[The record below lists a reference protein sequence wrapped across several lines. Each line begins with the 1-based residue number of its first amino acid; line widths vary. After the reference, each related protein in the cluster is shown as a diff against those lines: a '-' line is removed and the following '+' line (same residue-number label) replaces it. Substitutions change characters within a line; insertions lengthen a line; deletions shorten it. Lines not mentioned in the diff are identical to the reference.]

1 MPFGYRVTL
10 GGDQTLSLED
20 AISDPWTGFTTAS
33 SLGSGEWT
41 FSGTVG
47 STTYNNE
54 TETGEYYLGTDG
66 NVYFI
71 PDLGAV
77 STISS
82 AETVTVPNYSEHNI
96 VDGTSGD
103 NSMLGSFVDSD
114 GEGIDDTASNED
126 LVYGY
131 AGNDTINA
139 GAGADSVFGGSG
151 ADSILGG
158 SGDDELYGDT
168 PGSTQESLNW
178 FAEGTDGNNLS
189 NFTQN
194 TGEMDVSVS
203 FNVDGNNATRF
214 RVETS
219 DEIYTE
225 SGETID
231 DHSSLYLWGRGDG
244 DTSTTSIDFAAAS
257 NADVQDEVENVVFRI
272 NDIDF
277 GSGNHLDIVTINA
290 TNAAGDPVDV
300 DITIAFTGSNADT
313 VSGNTITA
321 GARGDG
327 AGDQTGSALIEIDG
341 PVENIE
347 IVYANGLSGTQAIWV
362 SDIYFDTIPNDDGN
376 DTIDGGSGSDVLM
389 GMGGDDLLI
398 GGEDADKMDG
408 GTGDD
413 ELRVGEGDQAMGGD
427 GDDTFVL
434 VDTGDAGASN
444 ITIIGGEG
452 DEDGVGDTLDLNGIG
467 DRSTLNLTTDTA
479 GEKAGTVELLDGSVV
494 TFSNIERI
502 ICFTPGT
509 LIETAYGPRPV
520 ETLRLGDLI
529 VTRDSGLQPLR
540 WIGKK
545 TVEAKG
551 NLAPIELSP
560 TILQDAKA
568 PLLVSPQHRILWSGP
583 RAQLLFGDRE
593 VLVAAAHLLD
603 NPAVRRREGGDVT
616 YLHLM
621 LDQHEVIYANGA
633 ATESFFPGDEAL
645 SALNPEGRD
654 EMFDLFP
661 ELRSHLGAFG
671 DTARMCLKRHEARLL
686 SA

>member
-520 ETLRLGDLI
+520 ETRRLGDLI

>member
-131 AGNDTINA
+131 AGNDTIDA

-225 SGETID
+225 SGEPFD

>member
-1 MPFGYRVTL
+1 
-10 GGDQTLSLED
+10 
-20 AISDPWTGFTTAS
+20 
-33 SLGSGEWT
+33 
-41 FSGTVG
+41 
-47 STTYNNE
+47 
-54 TETGEYYLGTDG
+54 
-66 NVYFI
+66 FI

-131 AGNDTINA
+131 AGNDTIDA

-203 FNVDGNNATRF
+203 FNVDGDNATRF

-225 SGETID
+225 SGEPFD

>member
-1 MPFGYRVTL
+1 
-10 GGDQTLSLED
+10 
-20 AISDPWTGFTTAS
+20 
-33 SLGSGEWT
+33 
-41 FSGTVG
+41 
-47 STTYNNE
+47 
-54 TETGEYYLGTDG
+54 
-66 NVYFI
+66 
-71 PDLGAV
+71 
-77 STISS
+77 
-82 AETVTVPNYSEHNI
+82 
-96 VDGTSGD
+96 
-103 NSMLGSFVDSD
+103 
-114 GEGIDDTASNED
+114 
-126 LVYGY
+126 
-131 AGNDTINA
+131 
-139 GAGADSVFGGSG
+139 
-151 ADSILGG
+151 
-158 SGDDELYGDT
+158 
-168 PGSTQESLNW
+168 
-178 FAEGTDGNNLS
+178 
-189 NFTQN
+189 
-194 TGEMDVSVS
+194 MDVSVS

-225 SGETID
+225 SGEPFD

-434 VDTGDAGASN
+434 VDTGDTGASN

-520 ETLRLGDLI
+520 EKLRLGDLI